1 LYRACCLITL
11 WIVFSW
17 SRPLTGDD
25 RPWPATSQA
34 AVGMPSAGG
43 LANERPLDLVELQ
56 AWIGKLGSN
65 NYHQRRVAFLELWRV
80 GRQHRDVIRPILEQA
95 ALDSDLEKSVAIR
108 WLQILIRLSAEPAE
122 VASLLK
128 DLALVRSGDLQT
140 LLRLASDSRWDHLES
155 MLEILSP
162 TERQKLLEDLPE
174 TASPLIKLLALA
186 WNDQQEI
193 RLPRLIDRLY
203 PLDQAVRARRTWH
216 ALGLESLA
224 QQPLLLAE
232 EAPLS
237 QQFTEILALEQAG
250 KVEAAI
256 ALAHRCAQGDFAY
269 ALAVEHQAWPQA
281 LWLLD
286 EQRTG
291 ANRVMPERIDT
302 VSLKQ
307 LSITQAPRP
316 ASLRRG
322 GEALEAARIALIW
335 RWLGDEPRSQAWADS
350 LGPPEPSEQELTSHL
365 TSLALVG
372 RLDEAIAI
380 AKERDSPAAY
390 DILVAQGRIEEAFAC
405 LGLADREE
413 DTVRRWL
420 DGELGK
426 TPKDRRED
434 FELTSRLASLGCLLY
449 RLGER
454 QAGELVDEAVI
465 HWISGSGEAH
475 KQDIEAKLGRS
486 ISDVVRDRWRVA
498 TWVWTTQHRRRFALD
513 KFAQLLREGI
523 DDDHRNGILFTLY
536 WRKEGF
542 LDLGPQA
549 ASMLDWLH
557 RARRQR
563 DWVQALNDLEA
574 VAAGRSPEDWPD
586 DWQQEGFPSMG
597 QALINDADAE
607 ELPGLTL
614 ALSRMA
620 TKLHR
625 TDLATDWLL
634 WSASPGFR
642 DWYRTLRTDALPMRA
657 TGPRQSASDDF
668 VERLEVLGEILSAE
682 HHYTNAAFVHHWLW
696 ELDPGRLE
704 LAMKAASYYRLIG
717 DSEAAQRLELQ
728 ASSLPL
734 SDEQWREAAAKMDA
748 EKLHQPA
755 IHFSRLALLSH
766 DAARMEDWQATAI
779 LVSARQSLIDD
790 SFRRWAEARRGL
802 ELKDERSSAEASPDP
817 ASWREFWDEPTLESF
832 EQAYRE
838 YQRLWLSRL
847 ASQASRSDDFQL
859 KYILPELE
867 GLERSRA
874 RLAIVAGDFSAADAA
889 IRRCHTVHPDQ
900 IETLI
905 ELLPLGEVEFG
916 WERVEPW
923 LALYVEPMERH
934 LARWP
939 DDTLVGNNLAWLY
952 ANVERRLERAQAI
965 SQHVVELLPQDHVYL
980 DTLAEI
986 EHRLGHRDRAV
997 ELSTTCRRLAPL
1009 EEHHRQQLHRFLAW
1023 PGAGKGVRTQ

>member
-1 LYRACCLITL
+1 MHRACFLIPFL
-11 WIVFSW
+11 LACSW
-17 SRPLTGDD
+17 SAPLPGDD
-25 RPWPATSQA
+25 LPWSATGQA
-34 AVGMPSAGG
+34 NVGLPSVGG
-43 LANERPLDLVELQ
+43 LSQGGPLDPVALQ
-56 AWIGKLGSN
+56 ASIGKLGSN

-80 GRQHRDVIRPILEQA
+80 GRQHSDLIRPILEQA
-95 ALDSDLEKSVAIR
+95 SRDADLERSVAIR
-108 WLQILIRLSAEPAE
+108 WLQILIRLSADPAE
-122 VASLLK
+122 VAGLLK

-140 LLRLASDSRWDHLES
+140 LLRLAHDGRWDHLES

-174 TASPLIKLLALA
+174 TASPLNQLLALA
-186 WNDQQEI
+186 WDDQQER
-193 RLPRLIDRLY
+193 RLPHLIDRLY
-203 PLDQAVRARRTWH
+203 PIDQAVRARRTWQ
-216 ALGLESLA
+216 AVGLGSLA
-224 QQPLLLAE
+224 QQPLLHPE
-232 EAPLS
+232 EVALN
-237 QQFTEILALEQAG
+237 QQFTEVLALEQTG

-256 ALAHRCAQGDFAY
+256 ALAHRYSQRDLAY
-269 ALAVEHQAWPQA
+269 AMAVEHQAWPQS
-281 LWLLD
+281 LWMLD
-286 EQRTG
+286 EQRQG
-291 ANRVMPERIDT
+291 GNRVMPELIDT
-302 VSLKQ
+302 ASLNQ
-307 LSITQAPRP
+307 LSVAQAPRP

-322 GEALEAARIALIW
+322 GEALEAARIALLW
-335 RWLGDEPRSQAWADS
+335 QWLGDEARSQAWAAS
-350 LGPPEPSEQELTSHL
+350 VGPPEPAESEITSQL

-372 RLDEAIAI
+372 RLEEAIAI
-380 AKERDSPAAY
+380 AKERASPAAY

-405 LGLADREE
+405 LGLADRQQ

-420 DGELGK
+420 DGELKK

-454 QAGELVDEAVI
+454 QAGALVDEAVI
-465 HWISGSGEAH
+465 HWISGSGETH
-475 KQDIEAKLGRS
+475 QQDIEAKLGRS

-549 ASMLDWLH
+549 ASILDWLH
-557 RARRQR
+557 RSRQRR

-574 VAAGRSPEDWPD
+574 VAAGGSPEDWPD
-586 DWQQEGFPSMG
+586 DWPQEGFPAMG
-597 QALINDADAE
+597 QALIKDADAE
-607 ELPGLTL
+607 ERPGLTL

-620 TKLHR
+620 TSLHR

-634 WSASPGFR
+634 WSASPGFH
-642 DWYRTLRTDALPMRA
+642 DWYRTLRTDTLPMRA

-682 HHYTNAAFVHHWLW
+682 HHYTNAAFVYHWLW
-696 ELDPGRLE
+696 EMDPGKLD
-704 LAMKAASYYRLIG
+704 LAMKAATYYRLIG
-717 DSEAAQRLELQ
+717 DSEAADRLELQ

-734 SDEQWREAAAKMDA
+734 SNEQWRQAATNMEA

-755 IHFSRLALLSH
+755 IRFSRLALLSH
-766 DAARMEDWQATAI
+766 DASRMEDWQATAV
-779 LVSARQSLIDD
+779 LVSARQSLIDE
-790 SFRRWAEARRGL
+790 SFRGWAEGRGGPRL
-802 ELKDERSSAEASPDP
+802 VNERSAVATNPDP
-817 ASWREFWDEPTLESF
+817 EAWRKFWDKPKLEGF

-874 RLAIVAGDFSAADAA
+874 RLAIMAGDFAAADAA
-889 IRRCHTVHPDQ
+889 IRRGHAVHPDQ

-905 ELLPLGEVEFG
+905 ELLPLGEAEFG

-923 LALYVEPMERH
+923 FTLYATPMERH

-986 EHRLGHRDRAV
+986 EYRLGHRERAV
-997 ELSTTCRRLAPL
+997 ELSATCRRLAPL
-1009 EEHHRQQLHRFLAW
+1009 EEHHRQQLHRFLSLPKERSAD
-1023 PGAGKGVRTQ
+1023 